1 MLDINLIRQNPE
13 LVKNGIA
20 AKNANPKLVD
30 DFLAL
35 DKNWRKLTKEID
47 DLRAEQNKLSDERKI
62 AEATKVKNKIQS
74 LEKDLKN
81 IEKNREEILW
91 QLIKRK

>member
-13 LVKNGIA
+13 KVKKGIA
-20 AKNANPKLVD
+20 SKNANPKLVD

-35 DKNWRKLTKEID
+35 DENWRKLTKEID

-62 AEATKVKNKIQS
+62 EEATENK
-74 LEKDLKN
+74 
-81 IEKNREEILW
+81 R
-91 QLIKRK
+91 